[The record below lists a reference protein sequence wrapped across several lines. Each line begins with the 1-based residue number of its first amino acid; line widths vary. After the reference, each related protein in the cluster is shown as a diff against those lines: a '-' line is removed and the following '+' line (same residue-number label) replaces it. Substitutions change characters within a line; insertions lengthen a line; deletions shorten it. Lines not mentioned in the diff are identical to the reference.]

1 MTFREFFINRNNG
14 VKKGWIPLAMAETGW
29 TYDLVRR
36 AARREIADMRRDVQ
50 LVIAALEENLKA
62 YGEK

>member
-1 MTFREFFINRNNG
+1 MTFREFFIHRNNG

-36 AARREIADMRRDVQ
+36 AATSEIADMRRDVR
-50 LVIAALEENLKA
+50 LAIAALKKRVKP